1 MRRISS
7 LGAMVAEVE
16 RVRTGNDSRRIMV
29 GLVGPP
35 GSGKS
40 TIAGLLVTALADAAG
55 PAVHVP
61 MDGFHLSDAVLD
73 RLGRRDR
80 KGAVDTFDA
89 DGYLALLRRIAAA
102 PARTVYAPSFDRSLE
117 QPLAAGIAVDPAAA
131 VVVTEGNYL
140 LQPEP
145 PWTAVR
151 ALLAA
156 VWYCDLDD
164 AIRRERLVTRHVG
177 SGKTRDDAR
186 RWVAVVDEPN
196 AAAVRAR
203 REAADALVDTAAI
216 LTRDGDDRPSPRP
229 GHPRRSVS
237 Y

>member
-1 MRRISS
+1 MRTIGS
-7 LGAMVAEVE
+7 LGAMVDEVE
-16 RVRTGNDSRRIMV
+16 RLRTASDSRRIIV

-35 GSGKS
+35 GAGKS
-40 TIAGLLVTALADAAG
+40 TLAGLLVTALTTSGVSAA
-55 PAVHVP
+55 HVP

-89 DGYLALLRRIAAA
+89 DGYLALLRRLGTDQE
-102 PARTVYAPSFDRSLE
+102 RVVYAPSFDRSLE
-117 QPLAAGIAVDPAAA
+117 QPIAAGIAVAPATA

-145 PWTAVR
+145 PWTDVR

-164 AIRRERLVTRHVG
+164 AVRRGRLVARHVG
-177 SGKTRDDAR
+177 SGKTPGAAR
-186 RWVAVVDEPN
+186 RWVVEVDEPN

-203 REAADALVDTAAI
+203 RDAADAIVDVATI
-216 LTRDGDDRPSPRP
+216 LTRDGDDRPPPRP